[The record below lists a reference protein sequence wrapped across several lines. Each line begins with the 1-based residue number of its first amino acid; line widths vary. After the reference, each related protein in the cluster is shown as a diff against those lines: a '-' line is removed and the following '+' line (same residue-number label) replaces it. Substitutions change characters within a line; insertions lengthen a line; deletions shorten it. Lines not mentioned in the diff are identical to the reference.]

1 MALTKIKNIS
11 IDLDFR
17 ITGTEIA
24 DIFALVNRT
33 VTVNTPSANTEAA
46 NKKYVDDSVAASHNY
61 GTIAVDGQSNIV
73 ANTASDTLT
82 VAAGTGIVVTT
93 DAETETLTVATNAT
107 SNSVSN
113 KLVIR
118 DGSGN
123 FSANV
128 ITATLDGKFNTAR
141 DIALSGDVTGT
152 VSFDGSSNVTIDTTI
167 ADSGISADTYGNE
180 TQVGQFVVDSRGILT
195 SASNITIAIPSTQIT
210 DFQEA
215 AEDYAAGI
223 FTSSSAHS
231 GITFQYNDA
240 SGTIDATVL
249 NQEKFK
255 TFAVSGQDTVVPMT
269 PTDTLTYV
277 GSTGLDIT
285 TDNTAKS
292 VTFTNSGV
300 TSAAVSGTGLSIN
313 HATGAITVTSNA
325 TSQNTPS
332 TIVARDASGNFS
344 AGIITSDLTGNVTG
358 NLTGNVTS
366 AGASSF
372 ANVAITGGSVDGTP
386 IGSIT
391 PDAITGTTIQANT
404 GFIGNLTGNVTGNV
418 TSTGTSTFSNAVVS
432 GGSIDG
438 TPIGHSVPST
448 GEFTTASTTGNANF
462 ASATLFVDS
471 ANIRVGIGG
480 QLTPAES
487 LDVVGNALVSGNITA
502 GGDVTVTG
510 SLTVLG
516 TTTTVESTVT
526 TVTDPVFT
534 IGQGTYSTNDGKAR
548 GIEFKYYDT
557 QSRTGFFGYDT
568 TDSKFKLLKSAAN
581 SSEVFT
587 GTTGILVADLDG
599 KFVNARTISISGG
612 IVGSVSFDGS
622 QDVDIAT
629 TLSNTGVVAGAY
641 GSDHEVATF
650 TVNAQGQLT
659 VADTVS
665 ILIDSGQVSDFVEAA
680 QDAASAMITNATH
693 THVYVT
699 YDDAANTLAFSVP
712 GAVAYSNFAVS
723 GQTTVTANEENDTV
737 TFAGSTGLTITTDAT
752 TETVT
757 FTNSG
762 VTSAAV
768 SGTGLSIDNS
778 TGAIT
783 VTSNATSANTPS
795 TIVARDP
802 SGNFTA
808 STITAAVVG
817 NASTATTLQTA
828 RTITLSGDVA
838 GSVSFDG
845 SSDVTITATVQAD
858 SVELG
863 VDTTGDYVKDLNAG
877 SGISLSNT
885 GGETA
890 TPTITNSDKGS
901 DQMIFKSIVVDG
913 QVTVTADSNNETLT
927 LVAGTGMEID
937 TDNTDKTVTFK
948 NLGLPAFKYV
958 AVDGQN
964 TVVAD
969 QSDDTLTLVGG
980 TAISLHTNDATD
992 AITIQNDGV
1001 TSLSTTGY
1009 GISVNTSTGVVTIA
1023 SDATPNNDA
1032 GTIVSRDAFGAF
1044 NAGDIGAANITA
1056 DTLSTSSTVTV
1067 GSLTATRVT
1076 FAGVDGQLVDDSG
1089 LTFASN
1095 TLAANNIAVPGQTE
1109 TGTALVD
1116 NLTATRIVFSDNT
1129 HKLVDDSGLTF
1140 SSNTLTAAN
1149 ITTPGQM
1156 EAGSALIDNLTNT
1169 GVIFAGLNG
1178 ALTTNEGITFNSVTG
1193 TLNATNVTATASVTA
1208 TDVYIGSVSTTGIAY
1223 FGIDGQVLT
1232 NANLTFNATTNTLA
1246 TVNVNVTDIV
1256 TANITI
1262 SDLLSTGITYID
1274 STGQLATAETFTYNP
1289 NTDTVSMTNVTV
1301 SGTVTAPNI
1310 VNNNLTANRVVFS
1323 DAGHY
1328 LVDDA
1333 TFTFNAGTLAAPTVT
1348 ATTVNA
1354 GDLTLS
1360 AHTISSSASG
1370 NIALDPGVGNYID
1383 ATTHNIINVVDPV
1396 NAQDASTKQYVDN
1409 AVSSITN
1416 LGLVGDT
1423 GIGSVDIRYDSLSL
1437 IGTTNEITTYADGT
1451 TIMFSL
1457 PTTLVAPGSLEVTT
1471 SATIDGDLIAG
1482 PSLLDSVAVTNNAS
1496 VSGTLDVYG
1505 ATTVTT
1511 ITSSGAA
1518 TLNSASITNNATVG
1532 GTLGVTGNV
1541 TASADLSVTGNT
1553 TLTGTLGVTGATT
1566 VTTITSS
1573 GAATLDS
1580 ASVTNNLTVGG
1591 DATISGSLT
1600 VQGTL
1605 TSIQTTN
1612 TEIKDAIINL
1622 NQGETGAGVSSGT
1635 SGLAILRG
1643 SSADA
1648 TVLWNESAQA
1658 FTLKVGSSYADL
1670 DVQNIAINGD
1680 ATVTGSATVSGAV
1693 TVNNTI
1699 TVTGL
1704 ATVDSA
1710 KVTNNLEAGTVN
1722 VDNLTATRVTFAGVN
1737 GQLVDNIGLT
1747 FASNTL
1753 TAANAA
1759 VTTDL
1764 TVGGNSTL
1772 TGDLSVT
1779 GDTAV
1784 TTIESSGAATLNS
1797 VAVTNNASVG
1807 GNLSVTGSVDVTGDT
1822 TLTGTLAVD
1831 SATSLTTVTS
1841 SGLATLNSLSVVVD
1855 AAVGGNTTLT
1865 GTLSVTGATT
1875 VTTITSSGLA
1885 TLASATVTG
1894 DTNVST
1900 IESTGLA
1907 TLDSLTV
1914 TNATNVSTITATGLA
1929 TLDTAAVTNNL
1940 DAGTIHVNNLTS
1952 SRLTFAS
1959 TDGLLSDS
1967 ADLTFVTDTLTTPK
1981 LSVTTSITAPSITD
1995 SGLTATR
2002 LTFAGTGGL
2011 LSDSADL
2018 TFATGTLTTPNVV
2031 AGTSVTAPS
2040 ITDSGLTAGRVTFAG
2055 TGGLLSDSADLTY
2068 SAGALTVATSLTT
2081 TDVFTTD
2088 VTASS
2093 LTNARVVFSD
2103 ADHKLVDSADL
2114 EFYVSTGTL
2123 NVPHVTSTDVT
2134 ASIKSAFTGNVV
2146 VDTTGTTAEFTGDL
2160 TGNVTG
2166 NLTGNVLGN
2175 LTGNVTGQVSDISNH
2190 SIDDLGDVDLYS
2202 NTFGGLV
2209 DHSTLLWDAATSQF
2223 KPSSISGFQ
2232 MRRERFTAN
2241 GTSPSFTLA
2250 NAPQGRE
2257 FLIVT
2262 VSGVPQGG
2270 DTFSVDAD
2278 TLTLG
2283 GTPFEGEIVEVI
2295 DFSTG
2300 VFSPAP
2306 NSTDDIAEGSTNK
2319 YYSDTR
2325 VKTLM
2330 GNGTLNSNIVP
2341 ASTNQYNLGSS
2352 SKNWKDLYVAGSI
2365 YLGSLQIKDVG
2376 GVFTILQSDGS
2387 NAVIDLGGPG
2397 ASLDGDVSID
2407 GGSY

>member
-24 DIFALVNRT
+24 DTFALVNRT

-61 GTIAVDGQSNIV
+61 GTISVDGQSNIV
-73 ANTASDTLT
+73 ANTASDALT

-107 SNSVSN
+107 SNNVSN

-128 ITATLDGKFNTAR
+128 ITASIDGKFNTAR
-141 DIALSGDVTGT
+141 AIALSGDVTGT
-152 VSFDGSSNVTIDTTI
+152 VNFDGSSNVSINSTIVN
-167 ADSGISADTYGNE
+167 SGITADTYGSV
-180 TQVGQFVVDSRGILT
+180 TQVPQFVVDTRGILT
-195 SASNITIAIPSTQIT
+195 SATNLTIAIPSAQVT

-215 AEDYAAGI
+215 AEDFAAGI
-223 FTSSSAHS
+223 FTASSAHS
-231 GITFQYNDA
+231 GIEFQYNDE
-240 SGTIDATVL
+240 SGTIDATVA

-313 HATGAITVTSNA
+313 AATGAITVTSNA

-332 TIVARDASGNFS
+332 TVVARDASGNFS
-344 AGIITSDLTGNVTG
+344 AGIITSNLTGNVTG
-358 NLTGNVTS
+358 DLTGNVTS

-391 PDAITGTTIQANT
+391 PDAITGTTITANT
-404 GFIGNLTGNVTGNV
+404 GFTGNLTGNVNGNV
-418 TSTGTSTFSNAVVS
+418 TSTGTSTFSDAVVS
-432 GGSIDG
+432 GGSING
-438 TPIGHSVPST
+438 TPIGHSTPST

-471 ANIRVGIGG
+471 SNIRVGIGG

-487 LDVVGNALVSGNITA
+487 LDVVGNALVSGNVTA
-502 GGDVTVTG
+502 GGNVTVTG
-510 SLTVLG
+510 NLTVLG
-516 TTTTVESTVT
+516 STTTVESTVT
-526 TVTDPVFT
+526 TLTDPVFT
-534 IGQGTYSTNDGKAR
+534 VGQGTYASNDGKAR

-587 GTTGILVADLDG
+587 GTTGVLVADIDG

-622 QDVDIAT
+622 QNVDIAT

-659 VADTVS
+659 VAATES
-665 ILIDSGQVSDFVEAA
+665 ILITSGQVSDFDEAA

-693 THVYVT
+693 SHVYVT
-699 YDDAANTLAFSVP
+699 YDDATNKLAFSVP
-712 GAVAYSNFAVS
+712 GAVAYSSFAVS
-723 GQTTVTANEENDTV
+723 GQTTITAGEENDTV
-737 TFAGSTGLTITTDAT
+737 TFAGSTGLTITTDAL

-768 SGTGLSIDNS
+768 SGTGLSIDNA
-778 TGAIT
+778 TGSIT
-783 VTSNATSANTPS
+783 VTSNATSANTAS
-795 TIVARDP
+795 TIVARDS

-808 STITAAVVG
+808 GTITAALTG
-817 NASTATTLQTA
+817 NASTATTLETA
-828 RTITLSGDVA
+828 RSIALSGDVA
-838 GSVSFDG
+838 GTVSFNG
-845 SSDVTITATVQAD
+845 SQDVTITTTIQAD

-863 VDTTGDYVKDLNAG
+863 VNTTGDYVKDLSEG

-885 GGETA
+885 GGEQS
-890 TPTITNSDKGS
+890 TPIISNSDKGS
-901 DQMIFKSIVVDG
+901 DQMIFKSIEVAG
-913 QVTVTADSNNETLT
+913 EVTITANSNSEVLT
-927 LVAGTGMEID
+927 LIAGTGVDIT
-937 TDNTDKTVTFK
+937 TDNTDKTVTFS

-958 AVDGQN
+958 AVDGQS

-969 QSDDTLTLVGG
+969 SSDDTLTLVGG
-980 TAISLHTNDATD
+980 TAISLHTSDATD

-1001 TSLSTTGY
+1001 TTLSTTGY
-1009 GISVNTSTGVVTIA
+1009 GISVNTSTGAVTIT

-1032 GTIVSRDAFGAF
+1032 GTVVSRDAFGAF

-1076 FAGVDGQLVDDSG
+1076 FAGVNGV
-1089 LTFASN
+1089 LT
-1095 TLAANNIAVPGQTE
+1095 
-1109 TGTALVD
+1109 
-1116 NLTATRIVFSDNT
+1116 
-1129 HKLVDDSGLTF
+1129 DDSGLTF

-1149 ITTPGQM
+1149 VTTPGQAQ
-1156 EAGSALIDNLTNT
+1156 AGTAKVDSLTAT
-1169 GVIFAGLNG
+1169 RLTFAGTAGLLVDDSG
-1178 ALTTNEGITFNSVTG
+1178 LTFNSN
-1193 TLNATNVTATASVTA
+1193 TLTAANVTTPGQAQAGTAKVDSLTASRLVFADIGGLLVDTSGLTYSANTLTAANVTTPGQA
-1208 TDVYIGSVSTTGIAY
+1208 QAGTAKVDSLTASRLVFADIGGLLVDTSGLTFSSNTLFANNVTTSGQAQAGTAKVDSLTAGRLTFAGTAGLLSDST
-1223 FGIDGQVLT
+1223 
-1232 NANLTFNATTNTLA
+1232 NLTF
-1246 TVNVNVTDIV
+1246 V
-1256 TANITI
+1256 
-1262 SDLLSTGITYID
+1262 SDVLS
-1274 STGQLATAETFTYNP
+1274 
-1289 NTDTVSMTNVTV
+1289 
-1301 SGTVTAPNI
+1301 
-1310 VNNNLTANRVVFS
+1310 
-1323 DAGHY
+1323 
-1328 LVDDA
+1328 
-1333 TFTFNAGTLAAPTVT
+1333 APTVT

-1354 GDLTLS
+1354 GDLTLT
-1360 AHTISSSASG
+1360 AHTISSSVSG
-1370 NIALDPGVGNYID
+1370 DISLDPGVGNFIN
-1383 ATTHNIINVVDPV
+1383 ATTHKIINVVDPTG
-1396 NAQDASTKQYVDN
+1396 AQDASTKKYVDDQIDL
-1409 AVSSITN
+1409 ITN
-1416 LGLVGDT
+1416 LGLMGDT
-1423 GIGSVDIRYDSLSL
+1423 GSSSINIKTQELTVV
-1437 IGTTNEITTYADGT
+1437 GTANEITTAVDGQT
-1451 TIMFSL
+1451 VTVSL
-1457 PTTLVAPGSLEVTT
+1457 PSTLIAPGSLAVTT
-1471 SATIDGDLIAG
+1471 NAT
-1482 PSLLDSVAVTNNAS
+1482 VTGTLGVTGETTLVNAS
-1496 VSGTLDVYG
+1496 VTGNASVGGTLGVTG
-1505 ATTVTT
+1505 A
-1511 ITSSGAA
+1511 S
-1518 TLNSASITNNATVG
+1518 TLASVSVTNNATVG
-1532 GTLGVTGNV
+1532 GTLGVTGA
-1541 TASADLSVTGNT
+1541 TTLAGLTAGASTLASASVTGNAT
-1553 TLTGTLGVTGATT
+1553 VGGTLDVTGATT
-1566 VTTITSS
+1566 VTTIASS
-1573 GAATLDS
+1573 GAATLNS
-1580 ASVTNNLTVGG
+1580 ATVTNNLTVSG
-1591 DATISGSLT
+1591 DATVVGSLT

-1622 NQGETGAGVSSGT
+1622 NQGEVGAGVSSGT

-1658 FTLKVGSSYADL
+1658 FTLKVGSAYANLAVED
-1670 DVQNIAINGD
+1670 IAVNGD
-1680 ATVTGSATVSGAV
+1680 ATVTGSATVAGAV

-1699 TVTGL
+1699 TITGL

-1710 KVTNNLEAGTVN
+1710 KVTNDLESGTVHVN
-1722 VDNLTATRVTFAGVN
+1722 NLTATRVTFAGAD
-1737 GQLVDNIGLT
+1737 GQLVDNANLT
-1747 FASNTL
+1747 FASSTL
-1753 TAANAA
+1753 TAPDVA
-1759 VTTDL
+1759 VTD
-1764 TVGGNSTL
+1764 
-1772 TGDLSVT
+1772 DLSVT
-1779 GDTAV
+1779 G
-1784 TTIESSGAATLNS
+1784 N
-1797 VAVTNNASVG
+1797 
-1807 GNLSVTGSVDVTGDT
+1807 T
-1822 TLTGTLAVD
+1822 TLTGTLDVTGATGVTTITSSGLATLD
-1831 SATSLTTVTS
+1831 SASVTNNAAVGGNLAVTGTSALTGNTTVTGTLGVTGATSVTTIGS
-1841 SGLATLNSLSVVVD
+1841 SGLATLNSLSVTTD
-1855 AAVGGNTTLT
+1855 AAVTGNTTLT
-1865 GTLSVTGATT
+1865 GTLGVTGATS

-1885 TLASATVTG
+1885 TLDSATVTG
-1894 DTNVST
+1894 ATNVST
-1900 IESTGLA
+1900 ITSTGLA
-1907 TLDSLTV
+1907 TLDSATV
-1914 TNATNVSTITATGLA
+1914 TGATNVSTITSTGLA

-1952 SRLTFAS
+1952 GRVTLAG
-1959 TDGLLSDS
+1959 TDGQLVDS
-1967 ADLTFVTDTLTTPK
+1967 
-1981 LSVTTSITAPSITD
+1981 SN
-1995 SGLTATR
+1995 
-2002 LTFAGTGGL
+2002 
-2011 LSDSADL
+2011 L
-2018 TFATGTLTTPNVV
+2018 TFATGTLTTLNVV
-2031 AGTSVTAPS
+2031 ADTSITSPS
-2040 ITDSGLTAGRVTFAG
+2040 VTDSGLTAGRVTFAG

-2068 SAGALTVATSLTT
+2068 SSGALTVTTSVTT
-2081 TDVFTTD
+2081 ADVIATDVKAT
-2088 VTASS
+2088 S

-2103 ADHKLVDSADL
+2103 ADHQLVDSADL
-2114 EFYVSTGTL
+2114 EYYVGTSTL
-2123 NVPHVTSTDVT
+2123 NVPHVTATDVK
-2134 ASIKSAFTGNVV
+2134 ASIKSVNTNNVV
-2146 VDTTGTTAEFTGDL
+2146 VDTTGATAAFTGNL
-2160 TGNVTG
+2160 TGNVTGNVTG

-2175 LTGNVTGQVSDISNH
+2175 VTGQVSDISNH
-2190 SIDDLGDVDLYS
+2190 GLDDLGDVDLTS
-2202 NTFGGLV
+2202 DTFGGLV
-2209 DHSTLLWDAATSQF
+2209 DHSTLLWDAAAGQF

-2241 GTSPSFTLA
+2241 GSSASFTLTE
-2250 NAPQGRE
+2250 APQGRE

-2270 DTFSVDAD
+2270 DTFSVSDN

-2283 GTPFEGEIVEVI
+2283 GTPFENEIVEVM

-2306 NSTDDIAEGSTNK
+2306 NSTNDIAEGSTNK

-2330 GNGTLNSNIVP
+2330 GNGTLNSNVIP
-2341 ASTNQYNLGSS
+2341 ASNNQYNLGSS
-2352 SKNWKDLYVAGSI
+2352 SKNWSNLYVGSSLF
-2365 YLGSLQIKDVG
+2365 LGSLELKDLG
-2376 GVFTILQSDGS
+2376 GVFTILQNNGS
-2387 NAVIDLGGPG
+2387 SAIIDLGGSG
-2397 ASLDGDVSID
+2397 TSLDSDINID